1 MTKMN
6 ICKYLIVFC
15 AILVCGQSVEEDS
28 VKKSEELT
36 QRVVINAPNEEERSE
51 RHLAGPGLGGIGGGP
66 VYGPGNYYC
75 TCTYILQYLGEIKN
89 RIKIDYPG
97 PKWDLINIAI

>member
-75 TCTYILQYLGEIKN
+75 TCTYNIWGKLKMELK
-89 RIKIDYPG
+89 
-97 PKWDLINIAI
+97 LITPALNGI